1 MKRLSLLSIL
11 LFIGLS
17 GHAQQQ
23 VTRPNRTGGNVA
35 FRPNA
40 AQPNIIL
47 IYADDLGYG
56 DLSCYRSPDARAT
69 KIATP
74 NIDRL
79 ARGGLRFTRAHATSA
94 SCTPSRYALLTG
106 EYPWRRKGTGIAP
119 GDAAAIIEPG
129 RTTLPAMLQKAG
141 YQTGVVGKWHL
152 GLGPQGG
159 PDWNGDIKKGPNEI
173 GFDYSFIMPATG
185 DRVPC
190 VFVENQ
196 RVVGLD
202 PNDPIRV
209 SFKDPIGDEPTGKD
223 HPELLKVK
231 PSHGHDFTII
241 NGISRIGYMSGGK
254 AARWTDENLAQVLTG
269 KAVEF
274 MDKNRASPFFLYF
287 ATHDIHV
294 PRVPN
299 QQFVGKSGLGPR
311 GDVILQL
318 DWTVGE
324 ILKTLDRLKLTD
336 NTLVMLS
343 SDNGAVID
351 DGYRDEA
358 VEKLNGHRPSGPLR
372 GGKYSA
378 FEGGTRVPTIVRWPG
393 RVKSGVTDALVS
405 QIDLLASFAKL
416 TGQIVPSGQAPD
428 SQNQLAAWLGETKTS
443 RDHVIEHAVSGT
455 LSLVKGDWKYIE
467 PGQGVK
473 LMKNSNTETGAD
485 PQPQLYNLIT
495 DQAEQKNVA
504 ANKADKVLEL
514 KSLLEEI
521 RKGAVAVK

>member
-11 LFIGLS
+11 LFVGFS
-17 GHAQQQ
+17 GYAQQQ
-23 VTRPNRTGGNVA
+23 ATRPNRTSGDAAGSPER
-35 FRPNA
+35 FRPA
-40 AQPNIIL
+40 ARPNIIL
-47 IYADDLGYG
+47 IYTDDLGYG
-56 DLSCYRSPDARAT
+56 DLSCYGAT
-69 KIATP
+69 KISTP

-79 ARGGLRFTRAHATSA
+79 AHGGLRFTRAHATSA

-129 RTTLPAMLQKAG
+129 RITLPVLLQKAG

-159 PDWNGDIKKGPNEI
+159 PDWNGDIKKGPNDI

-202 PNDPIRV
+202 TNDPIRV
-209 SFKDPIGDEPTGKD
+209 SFKDPVGDEPTGKN
-223 HPELLKVK
+223 HPEVLKMK

-254 AARWTDENLAQVLTG
+254 GARWTDEDLAQVLTS
-269 KAVEF
+269 KAIDF
-274 MDKNRASPFFLYF
+274 IDKNKTSPFFLYF

-299 QQFVGKSGLGPR
+299 QRFVGKSGLGPR

-324 ILKTLDRLKLTD
+324 ILKTLERLKLTD

-343 SDNGAVID
+343 SDNGAVVD
-351 DGYRDEA
+351 DGYQDEA
-358 VEKLNGHRPSGPLR
+358 VEKLNGHTPSGPLR

-378 FEGGTRVPTIVRWPG
+378 FEGGTRVPTIVRWPS
-393 RVKSGVTDALVS
+393 RVKAGVTDALVS

-416 TGQIVPSGQAPD
+416 IGQAVPSGQAPD
-428 SQNQLAAWLGETKTS
+428 SQNQLAAWLGETKMN
-443 RDHVIEHAVSGT
+443 REHVIEHAVSGT
-455 LSLVKGDWKYIE
+455 LSLVRGNWKYIE

-485 PQPQLYNLIT
+485 PQPQLYDLTT
-495 DQAEQKNVA
+495 DLAEQKNVA
-504 ANKADKVLEL
+504 ANQADKVLEL

>member
-11 LFIGLS
+11 LLVGLS
-17 GHAQQQ
+17 GHTQQQ
-23 VTRPNRTGGNVA
+23 ATRPS
-35 FRPNA
+35 A
-40 AQPNIIL
+40 ARPNIIL

-56 DLSCYRSPDARAT
+56 DLSCYRSAGAGAT
-69 KIATP
+69 KISTP

-79 ARGGLRFTRAHATSA
+79 ARGGLRLTRAHATSA

-129 RTTLPAMLQKAG
+129 RITLPAMLQKAG

-159 PDWNGDIKKGPNEI
+159 PDWNGDIKKGPNDI
-173 GFDYSFIMPATG
+173 GFTDSFIMPATG

-196 RVVGLD
+196 RVVALD

-209 SFKDPIGDEPTGKD
+209 SFKDPVGDEPTGKD
-223 HPELLKVK
+223 HPELLKMK

-269 KAVEF
+269 KAVDF
-274 MDKNRASPFFLYF
+274 IDKNKASPFFLYF

-324 ILKTLDRLKLTD
+324 ILKTLDRLNLTD

-351 DGYRDEA
+351 DGYQDQA

-378 FEGGTRVPTIVRWPG
+378 FEGGTRVPTIVRWPV
-393 RVKSGVTDALVS
+393 RVKSGATDALVS

-416 TGQIVPSGQAPD
+416 TGQAVPPGQAPD
-428 SQNQLAAWLGETKTS
+428 SRNQLAAWLGETKTG

-467 PGQGVK
+467 PSQGVK

-485 PQPQLYNLIT
+485 PQPQLYNLTT
-495 DQAEQKNVA
+495 DLAEQKNVA
-504 ANKADKVLEL
+504 ANQADKVLEL

>member
-1 MKRLSLLSIL
+1 MNPSFVMKRLSLFSIL
-11 LFIGLS
+11 LLTGSS
-17 GHAQQQ
+17 GHVQPRA
-23 VTRPNRTGGNVA
+23 TG
-35 FRPNA
+35 RSP

-56 DLSCYRSPDARAT
+56 DLSCYGAT
-69 KIATP
+69 KIFTP

-129 RTTLPAMLQKAG
+129 RTTLPIILQKAG

-159 PDWNGDIKKGPNEI
+159 PDWNGNIKKGPNGI

-196 RVVGLD
+196 RVVALD

-209 SFKDPIGDEPTGKD
+209 SFAEPVGNEPTGKD
-223 HPELLKVK
+223 HPELLKMK

-254 AARWTDENLAQVLTG
+254 ATRWTDENLAQVLTG

-274 MDKNRASPFFLYF
+274 IDKNKASPFFLYF

-299 QQFVGKSGLGPR
+299 QRFVGKSGLGPR
-311 GDVILQL
+311 GDVIMQL
-318 DWTVGE
+318 DWSVGE

-351 DGYRDEA
+351 DGYQDQA
-358 VEKLNGHRPSGPLR
+358 VEKLNGHQPSGSLR

-393 RVKSGVTDALVS
+393 RVKSGMTDALVS
-405 QIDLLASFAKL
+405 QIDLLASLAKL
-416 TGQIVPSGQAPD
+416 TGQTVPSGQAPD
-428 SQNQLAAWLGETKTS
+428 SRDQLAAWLGKTKTG

-455 LSLVKGDWKYIE
+455 LSLVKGNWKYIE
-467 PGQGVK
+467 PNQGVK
-473 LMKNSNTETGAD
+473 LMKNSNTETGSD
-485 PQPQLYNLIT
+485 PQPQLYDLTT
-495 DQAEQKNVA
+495 DMAEQKNVA
-504 ANKADKVLEL
+504 SGHSEKVLEL

-521 RKGAVAVK
+521 RKGVVEVR